1 MVCFILFHLHAIL
14 RSVWLLLYWRSENGL
29 ICPKPHSWKRQ
40 AETPLGGEP
49 RQHAEADCPG
59 PTWVRCVP
67 PSLQPGAAQ
76 LRAGGTADSPSK
88 SSRRQHPWE
97 LCDLAGVWE
106 APGRGKTDCVFCVAG
121 RWKGLPRETL
131 AATTISDGQVL
142 RSLEGS
148 QKVLC
153 GLEEVA
159 KFMPFTRLQCFL
171 LYTNSKTFSS

>member
-1 MVCFILFHLHAIL
+1 MGNRGSTQRQTAQDQPGSAVC
-14 RSVWLLLYWRSENGL
+14 
-29 ICPKPHSWKRQ
+29 
-40 AETPLGGEP
+40 
-49 RQHAEADCPG
+49 
-59 PTWVRCVP
+59 
-67 PSLQPGAAQ
+67 PSQEPGAAQ
-76 LRAGGTADSPSK
+76 LRAGGTADSPAE
-88 SSRRQHPWE
+88 SSRRQRPRE
-97 LCDLAGVWE
+97 SCDPAGVRE
-106 APGRGKTDCVFCVAG
+106 APGRGKADCVFRAAG
-121 RWKGLPRETL
+121 RWKGLPRETP